1 MYGPE
6 LGQTILGGSGLA
18 GQAQVVKFQLH
29 SDWPTR
35 LANEKAARLEP
46 PEPAQLAQNHLR
58 LSVPIQVHTSI

>member
-6 LGQTILGGSGLA
+6 LGQTISGGSGLA

-29 SDWPTR
+29 SHWPTR

-46 PEPAQLAQNHLR
+46 PETAQLAQNHLI